1 LLQLWRANIA
11 KSGTGWE
18 GQLQIALPPVV
29 TDRNENQL
37 IVTEGSSNMANSDDG
52 ELAVKQ
58 GLGLGSQA
66 VY

>member
-1 LLQLWRANIA
+1 MGR
-11 KSGTGWE
+11 E

-37 IVTEGSSNMANSDDG
+37 IVTEGSGNMANSSKTRARARFTG
-52 ELAVKQ
+52 CI
-58 GLGLGSQA
+58 LGLEA